1 MKKTIMLIAAVFVV
15 NATSF
20 AQAKEAPKCD
30 VRAYFGTFTA
40 TSSVTKAEL
49 TSVNG
54 LTAKNN
60 CDDKASYVVVSF
72 EFTAAKSEKDFI
84 ALKGTSAAFTDE
96 MKTALKGM
104 SAGQKVFLDN
114 VTAKTADGS
123 LKKIPGITLKI
134 K

>member
-30 VRAYFGTFTA
+30 VRAYFGTA